1 MICADCAKIRADL
14 ADSLLKAH
22 ALTAATIAAQGVA
35 LMARK
40 ALGAEPEKDAH
51 EQPERPD

>member
-1 MICADCAKIRADL
+1 MTCADCDKIRAAL

-22 ALTAATIAAQGVA
+22 ALTAATIAAQGLA

-40 ALGAEPEKDAH
+40 ALGAEPEKGAD
-51 EQPERPD
+51 EQPQRSD